1 MCFVRYDWYEGL
13 KLVCLRIRLII
24 VKLQNRSLEYLKL
37 CCRQKSVRVST
48 SNSSATSEG
57 NDQCHLVSYIRYL
70 FLIIL
75 KKMMNF
81 LTYCFVF
88 TSFLL
93 MFQQLGTMR
102 TAEVNHERVAPR
114 SEEPE
119 ALHDNLQ
126 QVMQVG
132 ESNLKKKVA
141 MSWL

>member
-1 MCFVRYDWYEGL
+1 
-13 KLVCLRIRLII
+13 
-24 VKLQNRSLEYLKL
+24 
-37 CCRQKSVRVST
+37 
-48 SNSSATSEG
+48 
-57 NDQCHLVSYIRYL
+57 
-70 FLIIL
+70 
-75 KKMMNF
+75 
-81 LTYCFVF
+81 
-88 TSFLL
+88 
-93 MFQQLGTMR
+93 MR